1 MKDVADLTG
10 RVAVVA
16 GGGKGIGR
24 SVAMLLGRK
33 HARIVL
39 ADVDA
44 DAGVD
49 TVAAI
54 NGLGGEAAF
63 FLADVS
69 LSNQV
74 QSLVEFAVEKYQ
86 RIDVLFSSVGVYAR
100 AKLTETDE
108 ALWDR
113 IMQVNVK
120 SAFLLCREVIPVMSR
135 SGGGSIILSS
145 SSVGWHGSAPNIAAY
160 ATSKFAI
167 TGLTKSAACDCL
179 GEHIRINCICPG
191 PTDTP
196 MIRSGRT
203 AEELEGFISRLP
215 TRRLASPDE
224 IANAVL
230 FLASDEGSYLTGV
243 ALPVDGGQTAFI

>member
-24 SVAMLLGRK
+24 SVAILLGRK

-108 ALWDR
+108 ALW
-113 IMQVNVK
+113 V
-120 SAFLLCREVIPVMSR
+120 
-135 SGGGSIILSS
+135 
-145 SSVGWHGSAPNIAAY
+145 IAA
-160 ATSKFAI
+160 I
-167 TGLTKSAACDCL
+167 
-179 GEHIRINCICPG
+179 PG
-191 PTDTP
+191 VQPDRV
-196 MIRSGRT
+196 IV
-203 AEELEGFISRLP
+203 RLQ
-215 TRRLASPDE
+215 D
-224 IANAVL
+224 
-230 FLASDEGSYLTGV
+230 SYLTISGERP
-243 ALPVDGGQTAFI
+243 LPACCTEGELKIWEIPLGRFERQLGPFSDVYSLVTERTLLDDGLLIVELRKNL